1 VLYPARH
8 HVLDESEKEI
18 ILQDI
23 GRELEARCA
32 TLLAAGRT
40 LEEARLRQ
48 RTENDLLMLRMVDTC
63 KGVENYSRH
72 LARRPAGAPPDC
84 LVDYYPQKDWL
95 LLVDESHVTA
105 PQVKGM
111 YEGDRRRKS
120 ILVEH
125 GFRLPSAL
133 DNRPLRAEEFWGKA
147 NQCVFI
153 SATPG
158 RFEKELSTWDLDRGE
173 ATGAQRAGS
182 ASALSEAVTRLA
194 TTPRFGVK
202 GAVDVASAGPLH
214 GERDVWWDAEAII
227 RPTGIIDPA
236 VHIRPSQGQVD
247 DLLYEIINRSAR
259 DERVLVTTLT
269 KRMAEDLVTYFQDS
283 GVKSSYIH
291 SNVKPLARLEI
302 LQSLREGGID
312 VLVGVN
318 LLREGLNLPE
328 VSLVVILDADK
339 EGFLRSDTALI
350 QTIGRATRN
359 VHGEAV
365 LYADVVTKSMQ
376 RALDETA
383 RRRAIQLQYNMETG
397 MVPTT
402 ATSVRGGTEDTILET
417 IQKFHTSNDDG
428 ATKERGGAG
437 KRSFEEFEATKLS
450 EAAAVLEWEDEE
462 NSDALASLRDKA
474 DEKMSGAS
482 AMRRYDEAAWWRDT
496 RDSIQRRLE
505 SLRQIAAHTH
515 TT

>member
-1 VLYPARH
+1 
-8 HVLDESEKEI
+8 
-18 ILQDI
+18 
-23 GRELEARCA
+23 
-32 TLLAAGRT
+32 
-40 LEEARLRQ
+40 
-48 RTENDLLMLRMVDTC
+48 M
-63 KGVENYSRH
+63 
-72 LARRPAGAPPDC
+72 
-84 LVDYYPQKDWL
+84 
-95 LLVDESHVTA
+95 
-105 PQVKGM
+105 
-111 YEGDRRRKS
+111 
-120 ILVEH
+120 
-125 GFRLPSAL
+125 
-133 DNRPLRAEEFWGKA
+133 
-147 NQCVFI
+147 
-153 SATPG
+153 
-158 RFEKELSTWDLDRGE
+158 
-173 ATGAQRAGS
+173 
-182 ASALSEAVTRLA
+182 
-194 TTPRFGVK
+194 
-202 GAVDVASAGPLH
+202 
-214 GERDVWWDAEAII
+214 WWDAEAVI

-450 EAAAVLEWEDEE
+450 EAAE
-462 NSDALASLRDKA
+462 NDYLVKNGRYSQLSDGGENDPSPQDPK
-474 DEKMSGAS
+474 
-482 AMRRYDEAAWWRDT
+482 
-496 RDSIQRRLE
+496 
-505 SLRQIAAHTH
+505 
-515 TT
+515 